1 MKEGSDEESDE
12 GGNNEPKM
20 GLYVRRYDV
29 CLTVPP
35 NLCVNYIFN
44 VCNTD

>member
-35 NLCVNYIFN
+35 NLHMCKLHLQ
-44 VCNTD
+44 CM